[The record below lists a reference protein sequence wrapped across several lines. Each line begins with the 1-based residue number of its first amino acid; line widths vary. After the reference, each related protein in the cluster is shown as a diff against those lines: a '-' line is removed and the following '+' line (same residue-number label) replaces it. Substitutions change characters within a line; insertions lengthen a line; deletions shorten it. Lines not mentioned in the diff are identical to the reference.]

1 MGIFR
6 SAALSFISAASLVF
20 VLGGCAAPE
29 SVSRDIHVKRGVTLE
44 DDLIHFYGAPSQ
56 RIIRGDS
63 EYFVYNAR
71 TMNIT
76 SADGTACRG
85 TPVFIFSYETK
96 RLSDLKC
103 RENIPAEELS
113 NKAGDSI
120 VVGVTDSGKV
130 TALIFRRSRP
140 RRGSRG
146 LTPRALPVCQA
157 RALWMQGFPL
167 RTSGAGRACLLLTPA
182 LPAVQVRPLELRG
195 VTARVMREPQAPGMR
210 SRSRAMT
217 GRCRSSTGKAPG
229 LGILSA
235 PGFGVLS
242 EAADAESGML

>member
-1 MGIFR
+1 MSLIFRRNGMRGFGR
-6 SAALSFISAASLVF
+6 SAALSFMSAASLVF

-56 RIIRGDS
+56 RIIRGES

-85 TPVFIFSYETK
+85 TPVFIFSYDTK

-120 VVGVTDSGKV
+120 VVGVTDSGNAPMYDASSPE
-130 TALIFRRSRP
+130 TAAGD
-140 RRGSRG
+140 GSDI
-146 LTPRALPVCQA
+146 PALAPA
-157 RALWMQGFPL
+157 AGIAGADAQGAAGV
-167 RTSGAGRACLLLTPA
+167 SGAGSSDA
-182 LPAVQVRPLELRG
+182 G
-195 VTARVMREPQAPGMR
+195 VPVEDLG
-210 SRSRAMT
+210 SGESLSSSDSGT
-217 GRCRSSTGKAPG
+217 GSG
-229 LGILSA
+229 SA
-235 PGFGVLS
+235 
-242 EAADAESGML
+242 EAAGTAVSVSAGDDGASGSGDEIPLAGDDGEMQIINR